1 MAVDGLFEDEA
12 AKETPSTSKDKG
24 KKRAAPGSKVRG
36 FLLPFAIATCLNFSN
51 KSGGRQNQARRD
63 GQHPLRRRTRHGY

>member
-12 AKETPSTSKDKG
+12 AKETASTSKDKG

-36 FLLPFAIATCLNFSN
+36 FLLPFAIATCLNFFE
-51 KSGGRQNQARRD
+51 
-63 GQHPLRRRTRHGY
+63 